1 MNTANQA
8 KDRTIQDDISQLRED
23 LAQLRQDVSSL
34 AGDILG
40 AAKEGAS
47 AAVDGAKKRGMEM
60 ADSLEEQVLEHP
72 LASIGIAFGVGL
84 LVGAVI
90 RRS

>member
-1 MNTANQA
+1 MT
-8 KDRTIQDDISQLRED
+8 TINPGKTLQDDITQLRED

-34 AGDILG
+34 AGDLLG
-40 AAKEGAS
+40 VAREGVS
-47 AAVDGAKKRGMEM
+47 GAVDDAKKRGMEM
-60 ADSLEEQVLEHP
+60 TDSLEEQILEHP
-72 LASIGIAFGVGL
+72 LASVGIAFGVGL